1 MIDFLQMILSGI
13 AVGSSYALMGL
24 GMVLIYKA
32 SEVPNFVQGEMALL
46 PVFMAYML
54 LTSYGLPYYIVF
66 PATLVFALLL
76 GCFLEFAI
84 LRRAKEPNVMGLII
98 ITIATL
104 IAGTQEILTM
114 VAAGRVTLADLL
126 MLFIYLEII
135 SMVAVY
141 LDSGKLPVRMPLYI
155 AIVALARYLALDI
168 KSIDSWEIIA
178 VAGAIL
184 VLAAAV
190 LLIRY
195 GKIRYPI
202 PPGDQNQ

>member
-1 MIDFLQMILSGI
+1 MTS
-13 AVGSSYALMGL
+13 
-24 GMVLIYKA
+24 K
-32 SEVPNFVQGEMALL
+32 VQKTGKR
-46 PVFMAYML
+46 L
-54 LTSYGLPYYIVF
+54 LTLIEYG
-66 PATLVFALLL
+66 
-76 GCFLEFAI
+76 
-84 LRRAKEPNVMGLII
+84 GLII